1 MADFR
6 KAKYS
11 GSLNLAPE
19 CGPVLIELDTEA
31 KTATASLEDPAS
43 QYTLAGGG
51 GGMETATVG
60 ITFGE
65 SASGEISALINNES
79 IQEFPADFPRG
90 YMVISLS
97 SNFVPADQVE
107 TIKGTIWSTNFTY
120 MSPSPT
126 VAVTGDITYNS
137 TYGLFVISGDG
148 TITVS

>member
-60 ITFGE
+60 MNFTSSTG
-65 SASGEISALINNES
+65 LIYAIFNNEGM
-79 IQEFPADFPRG
+79 EEMPPDYPRG
-90 YMVISLS
+90 YMTTSLNA
-97 SNFVPADQVE
+97 NFPADQLE
-107 TIKGTIWSTNFTY
+107 TIKGAIWTSNLTLL
-120 MSPSPT
+120 SPSPT
-126 VAVTGDITYNS
+126 VTVTGDITYNS
-137 TYGLFVISGDG
+137 TYGVFVIGGDG
-148 TITVS
+148 TITVE